1 MSEEFVMPQFIAWH
15 GRNLTDH
22 TNLRNQWY
30 AQGYRFVSLSIYGAV
45 TNPVYAAVMVRQAN
59 PGTQHDFSSMTAAQ
73 WQQTFNSQASQGF
86 GPIILCAIGTG
97 DNPLLAAVF
106 EAQNPIPFTQHG
118 LTLSNFKTP
127 AQTRKRKD

>member
-1 MSEEFVMPQFIAWH
+1 MPQFIAWH

-86 GPIILCAIGTG
+86 GPIILCAITVF
-97 DNPLLAAVF
+97 DTLA
-106 EAQNPIPFTQHG
+106 
-118 LTLSNFKTP
+118 
-127 AQTRKRKD
+127 KRK

>member
-45 TNPVYAAVMVRQAN
+45 TNPVYAAVMVR
-59 PGTQHDFSSMTAAQ
+59 
-73 WQQTFNSQASQGF
+73 
-86 GPIILCAIGTG
+86 
-97 DNPLLAAVF
+97 
-106 EAQNPIPFTQHG
+106 
-118 LTLSNFKTP
+118 
-127 AQTRKRKD
+127 